1 MSQMITWNDVLP
13 GDVVRGEDGLEWFVF
28 GRDLRGTVV
37 LLRAGSEPQQGHPPA
52 TAGVELRYRGQLGT
66 ALHLLRTELAG
77 EVISHG

>member
-13 GDVVRGEDGLEWFVF
+13 GDVIKGEDGLEWFVF
-28 GRDLRGTVV
+28 DRDLRGTVV
-37 LLRAGSEPQQGHPPA
+37 LLRAGSDAQQGIPPA

-66 ALHLLRTELAG
+66 ALDLLHNTFDG